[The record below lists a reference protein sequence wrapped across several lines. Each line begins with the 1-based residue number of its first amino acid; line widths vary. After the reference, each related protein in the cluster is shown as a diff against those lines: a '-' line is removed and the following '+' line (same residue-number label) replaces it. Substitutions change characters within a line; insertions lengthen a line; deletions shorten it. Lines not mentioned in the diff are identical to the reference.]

1 MAQKRHILVTAA
13 LPYANGSIH
22 LGHMVE
28 HIQTDIW
35 VRFQKLQGHDCIFV
49 CADDAHGTAIMIGAQ
64 KQNITPEQLIAKIHT
79 EHQQDFADFYINYDH
94 YGTTHCE
101 ENKKLAVQ
109 IYQSLKNNGDIAV
122 RTIEQFYDPV
132 ENIFL
137 PDRFLKGEC
146 PRCGATGQYGD
157 NCEVCGATYASI
169 ELKNPVSIISGA
181 TPIRKK
187 SEHYFFN
194 LENYKSRLQEWL
206 HAGHVQESIKRKL
219 MEWFDAELQAWDI
232 SRDAPYFGFEIPDA
246 PGKYFYVWL
255 DAPVGY
261 MASFQQL
268 CQLHSNL
275 DFNFYWQENS
285 TTELYHFIGKDI
297 VYFHA
302 LFWPAML
309 MGSKFRTPTNIFVHG
324 FLTVNGQK
332 MSKSRGTF
340 INART
345 YLNHLN
351 PEYLRYYFASKLSD
365 GIEDIDLNFADFTQR
380 INSDLVGKVVNIAS
394 RCASFIN
401 KLFANKLSST
411 LAKPELFNHF
421 VNAGDS
427 IANLYATRD
436 YNQAVREIMT
446 LADQANQY
454 IDEMKP
460 WALAKQPGQ
469 EQQVQ
474 DVCTM
479 GLNLFKILMTYLKP
493 ILPHMSE
500 QVEVFLN
507 IPPMSWSNRS
517 EPLLNHTIE
526 TFQPLLQRIQ
536 SEQIDA
542 MINAETIAQ

>member
-1 MAQKRHILVTAA
+1 MNKKPRILVTAA

-35 VRFQKLQGHDCIFV
+35 VRLQKLLGRDCIFV

-64 KQNITPEQLIAKIHT
+64 KQGITPEQLIAKIHT
-79 EHQQDFADFYINYDH
+79 EHQKDFADFYIHYDN
-94 YGTTHCE
+94 YGTTHSE
-101 ENKKLAVQ
+101 ENKTLSVQ
-109 IYQSLKNNGDIAV
+109 IYESLKKNGDITV

-137 PDRFLKGEC
+137 PDRYIKGEC
-146 PRCGATGQYGD
+146 PRCGAKDQYGD
-157 NCEVCGATYASI
+157 NCEACGATYPSI

-181 TPIRKK
+181 TPIRKE
-187 SEHYFFN
+187 SEHYFFQ
-194 LENYKSRLQEWL
+194 LENYKTRLHEWIN
-206 HAGHVQESIKRKL
+206 AGHIQEAVARKL
-219 MEWFDAELQAWDI
+219 MEWFDTELQAWDI

-261 MASFQQL
+261 MASFKQL
-268 CQLHSNL
+268 CQRSNL
-275 DFNFYWQENS
+275 NFDDYWQENS
-285 TTELYHFIGKDI
+285 QTELYHFIGKDI

-309 MGSKFRTPTNIFVHG
+309 MGSHFRTPTNIFVHG
-324 FLTVNGQK
+324 FLTINGQK

-351 PEYLRYYFASKLSD
+351 PEYLRYYFASKLSNN
-365 GIEDIDLNFADFTQR
+365 IEDIDINFADFMQR

-401 KLFANKLSST
+401 KLFTNKLSAS
-411 LAKPELFNHF
+411 LHKPELFNHF
-421 VNAGDS
+421 VTAGDK
-427 IANLYATRD
+427 IANLYTARD
-436 YNQAVREIMT
+436 YNQAVREIMA

-454 IDEMKP
+454 VDEMKP
-460 WALAKQPGQ
+460 WALAKQSGQ
-469 EQQVQ
+469 EQLVC

-479 GLNLFKILMTYLKP
+479 GLNLFKILLTYLKP
-493 ILPHMSE
+493 ILPHMAE
-500 QVEVFLN
+500 QVEIFLN
-507 IPPMSWSNRS
+507 IPAMSWENRS
-517 EPLLNHTIE
+517 IALLNHSIE
-526 TFQPLLQRIQ
+526 TFTPLLQRIQ
-536 SEQIDA
+536 SEQIEA
-542 MINAETIAQ
+542 MLNAETISQ